1 MTTWASLML
10 IAGGLFAGGAATF
23 AWSRVPI
30 WRRMPVQGFIG
41 DFEETLRR
49 TDKVQPALLV
59 AAIVSAAGFAL
70 TADGSARVLA
80 SVGAAGFVVTLAA
93 SLAFLVPLQGRIIAT
108 PPAEAGAIDE
118 MRARWFRGN
127 LGRSM
132 LAATSR
138 RRCGGLTRCNPPC
151 SSR

>member
-1 MTTWASLML
+1 ML

-30 WRRMPVQGFIG
+30 WRRMPVQKFID

-70 TADGSARVLA
+70 TSDGSARVLA
-80 SVGAAGFVVTLAA
+80 LVGAAGFIVTLAA
-93 SLAFLVPLQGRIIAT
+93 SLAFLVPLQRRIVAT
-108 PPAEAGAIDE
+108 PPAEAEAIDK
-118 MRARWFRGN
+118 MRARWFRGH

-132 LAATSR
+132 LAVGVVRGGR
-138 RRCGGLTRCNPPC
+138 R
-151 SSR
+151 SSDLVIAR

>member
-1 MTTWASLML
+1 MSIWANLML

-30 WRRMPVQGFIG
+30 WRRMTAQEFIG

-49 TDKVQPALLV
+49 TDKVQPAVLV

-70 TADGSARVLA
+70 TADSSARVLA
-80 SVGAAGFVVTLAA
+80 SVGTAGFVVTLAA
-93 SLAFLVPLQGRIIAT
+93 SLAILVPLQRRIVAT
-108 PPAEAGAIDE
+108 APAEVGAIDK

-127 LGRSM
+127 LGRSI
-132 LAATSR
+132 LAVASFVAVTVAAT
-138 RRCGGLTRCNPPC
+138 L
-151 SSR
+151 

>member
-1 MTTWASLML
+1 MSAWATLML

-23 AWSRVPI
+23 SWSRVPI
-30 WRRMPVQGFIG
+30 WRRMPVQQFIG
-41 DFEETLRR
+41 DFEQTIRR

-59 AAIVSAAGFAL
+59 AAIVAAAGFAL
-70 TADGSARVLA
+70 TADGLARVLG

-93 SLAFLVPLQGRIIAT
+93 SLAFLVPLQRRIVAT
-108 PPAEAGAIDE
+108 PAAEAKAINE

-132 LAATSR
+132 LAVASFVAVAVAAT
-138 RRCGGLTRCNPPC
+138 L
-151 SSR
+151 

>member
-1 MTTWASLML
+1 MSAWASLML

-30 WRRMPVQGFIG
+30 WRRMPVQGFSG

-59 AAIVSAAGFAL
+59 VAIVSAAGFAL
-70 TADGSARVLA
+70 SADGLARVLA
-80 SVGAAGFVVTLAA
+80 LVGAAGFIVTLTA
-93 SLAFLVPLQGRIIAT
+93 SLAFLVPLQRRIVAT
-108 PPAEAGAIDE
+108 PPAEAGAIDK
-118 MRARWFRGN
+118 MRARWFRGH

-132 LAATSR
+132 LAVASFVAVAVAAT
-138 RRCGGLTRCNPPC
+138 L
-151 SSR
+151 

>member
-1 MTTWASLML
+1 MSIWASLML

-30 WRRMPVQGFIG
+30 WRRMPVQEFIG

-80 SVGAAGFVVTLAA
+80 SVGAAV
-93 SLAFLVPLQGRIIAT
+93 LVPLQRRIVAT
-108 PPAEAGAIDE
+108 PLAEAKVIDE
-118 MRARWFRGN
+118 MRARWFRGH
-127 LGRSM
+127 LGRSI
-132 LAATSR
+132 LAAASFVAVAVAAT
-138 RRCGGLTRCNPPC
+138 L
-151 SSR
+151 

>member
-1 MTTWASLML
+1 MSAWASLML

-30 WRRMPVQGFIG
+30 WRRMPVQGFVG

-70 TADGSARVLA
+70 TADGPARVLA
-80 SVGAAGFVVTLAA
+80 LAGAAGFVVTLAA
-93 SLAFLVPLQGRIIAT
+93 SIAILVPLQRRIVTT
-108 PPAEAGAIDE
+108 PPAEAKAIDE
-118 MRARWFRGN
+118 MRARWFRGH
-127 LGRSM
+127 LGRSL
-132 LAATSR
+132 LAAASFVMVAVAAN
-138 RRCGGLTRCNPPC
+138 L
-151 SSR
+151 

>member
-1 MTTWASLML
+1 MSAWASLML

-30 WRRMPVQGFIG
+30 WRRMPVQEFIG
-41 DFEETLRR
+41 DFEQTLRR

-93 SLAFLVPLQGRIIAT
+93 SLTLLVPLQRRIVAT
-108 PPAEAGAIDE
+108 APAEAKALDE

-127 LGRSM
+127 LGRSI
-132 LAATSR
+132 LAVASFVTVVVAAT
-138 RRCGGLTRCNPPC
+138 L
-151 SSR
+151 

>member
-1 MTTWASLML
+1 MSIWASLML

-30 WRRMPVQGFIG
+30 WRRMAVEEFIG
-41 DFEETLRR
+41 DFEQTLRR
-49 TDKVQPALLV
+49 TDKVQPALLL

-93 SLAFLVPLQGRIIAT
+93 SLTLLVPLQRRIVAT
-108 PPAEAGAIDE
+108 APAEAKALDE

-127 LGRSM
+127 LGRSI
-132 LAATSR
+132 LAVASFVTVVVAAT
-138 RRCGGLTRCNPPC
+138 L
-151 SSR
+151 

>member
-1 MTTWASLML
+1 MSTWASLML
-10 IAGGLFAGGAATF
+10 IAGGLFAGGTATF

-30 WRRMPVQGFIG
+30 WRRMQVQEFIG

-59 AAIVSAAGFAL
+59 VAIVSAAGFAL

-80 SVGAAGFVVTLAA
+80 SVATVGFVVTLAA
-93 SLAFLVPLQGRIIAT
+93 SLAFLVPLQRRIVAT
-108 PPAEAGAIDE
+108 PPAKAKAIDE
-118 MRARWFRGN
+118 MRARWFRGH

-132 LAATSR
+132 LAVASFVAVAVAAT
-138 RRCGGLTRCNPPC
+138 L
-151 SSR
+151 

>member
-1 MTTWASLML
+1 MSIWASLML

-30 WRRMPVQGFIG
+30 WRRMPVQVFVS

-59 AAIVSAAGFAL
+59 AAIVSSGGFAL
-70 TADGSARVLA
+70 AAEGSARVLA
-80 SVGAAGFVVTLAA
+80 SVGVAGFVVTLAA
-93 SLAFLVPLQGRIIAT
+93 SLAILVPLQRRIIAT
-108 PPAEAGAIDE
+108 PPAETGAIHK
-118 MRARWFRGN
+118 MRVRWFRGN

-132 LAATSR
+132 LAVASFVAVAAAAS
-138 RRCGGLTRCNPPC
+138 L
-151 SSR
+151 

>member
-1 MTTWASLML
+1 MSTWASLML

-30 WRRMPVQGFIG
+30 WRRMPVEEFIG
-41 DFEETLRR
+41 DFEQTLRR

-70 TADGSARVLA
+70 TADSSARLLA
-80 SVGAAGFVVTLAA
+80 SVGTAGFVVTLAA
-93 SLAFLVPLQGRIIAT
+93 SLAILVPLQRRIVAT
-108 PPAEAGAIDE
+108 APTEVGAIDK

-127 LGRSM
+127 LGRSI
-132 LAATSR
+132 LAVASFVAVTVAAT
-138 RRCGGLTRCNPPC
+138 L
-151 SSR
+151 

>member
-1 MTTWASLML
+1 MSTWASLML

-30 WRRMPVQGFIG
+30 WRRMPAQEFIG

-70 TADGSARVLA
+70 TADGLARVLA
-80 SVGAAGFVVTLAA
+80 FVGAAGFVVTLAA
-93 SLAFLVPLQGRIIAT
+93 SLAILVPLQRRIVAT
-108 PPAEAGAIDE
+108 PPAEAIDE
-118 MRARWFRGN
+118 MRARWFRGH

-132 LAATSR
+132 LGAASFVAVAVAAT
-138 RRCGGLTRCNPPC
+138 L
-151 SSR
+151 

>member
-1 MTTWASLML
+1 MNAWASLML

-70 TADGSARVLA
+70 TADGLARVLT
-80 SVGAAGFVVTLAA
+80 SVGAAGFVVTLVA
-93 SLAFLVPLQGRIIAT
+93 SLAFLVPLQRRIIAT
-108 PPAEAGAIDE
+108 PPAEAGAIDK

-132 LAATSR
+132 LAVASFVAVAVAAT
-138 RRCGGLTRCNPPC
+138 L
-151 SSR
+151 

>member
-1 MTTWASLML
+1 ML

-30 WRRMPVQGFIG
+30 WRRMTAQEFIG

-70 TADGSARVLA
+70 TADGLARVLA
-80 SVGAAGFVVTLAA
+80 LVGAAGFVVTLGA
-93 SLAFLVPLQGRIIAT
+93 SLAILVPLQRRIVAT
-108 PPAEAGAIDE
+108 APAEVGAIDK
-118 MRARWFRGN
+118 MRAR
-127 LGRSM
+127 
-132 LAATSR
+132 
-138 RRCGGLTRCNPPC
+138 
-151 SSR
+151 

>member
-1 MTTWASLML
+1 ML

-30 WRRMPVQGFIG
+30 WRRMPVQGFSG

-70 TADGSARVLA
+70 SADGLARVLA
-80 SVGAAGFVVTLAA
+80 LVGAAGFIVTLTA
-93 SLAFLVPLQGRIIAT
+93 SLAFLVPLQRRIVAT
-108 PPAEAGAIDE
+108 PPAEAGAIDK
-118 MRARWFRGN
+118 MRARWFRGH

-132 LAATSR
+132 LAVASFVAVAVAAT
-138 RRCGGLTRCNPPC
+138 L
-151 SSR
+151 

>member
-1 MTTWASLML
+1 MSALASLML
-10 IAGGLFAGGAATF
+10 IAGGLFAGGAATL

-30 WRRMPVQGFIG
+30 WRRTPVQEFIG
-41 DFEETLRR
+41 DFEQTLRQ

-80 SVGAAGFVVTLAA
+80 SVGVAGFVVTLAA
-93 SLAFLVPLQGRIIAT
+93 SLAFLVPLQRRIVAT
-108 PPAEAGAIDE
+108 PPTEAKAIDE

-132 LAATSR
+132 LAA
-138 RRCGGLTRCNPPC
+138 
-151 SSR
+151 SSFVAVAVAATL